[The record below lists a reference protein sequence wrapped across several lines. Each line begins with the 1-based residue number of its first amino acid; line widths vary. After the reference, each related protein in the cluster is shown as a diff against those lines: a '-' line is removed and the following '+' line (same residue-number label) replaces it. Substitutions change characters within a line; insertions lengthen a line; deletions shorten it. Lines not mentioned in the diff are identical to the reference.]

1 MKTADNIRWL
11 GPLLLFFC
19 LLPVTAMGQFVIYID
34 PTHKAGEKD
43 YISTTKKLI
52 TEINKSATAT
62 AALYTTASEE
72 MKKLERLKREQ
83 YNALTTAYAFYT
95 DELRI
100 KRFNETLGTVKRNL
114 QLGFSVI
121 EANPQASFFFRDRL
135 IELIAEVNDAERVFK
150 QATVIE
156 GEDNQ
161 MSNADRNAL
170 LFKAEEM
177 IAEIA
182 KEGQNIVNVGKMITL
197 DPERMEELAKKKYH
211 KQ

>member
-83 YNALTTAYAFYT
+83 YNALTTVYAFYT

-114 QLGFSVI
+114 QMGFSVI

>member
-1 MKTADNIRWL
+1 MSIWSNGSI
-11 GPLLLFFC
+11 F
-19 LLPVTAMGQFVIYID
+19 LPCTWERSSPVSY
-34 PTHKAGEKD
+34 THLDVYKSQD

-114 QLGFSVI
+114 QMGFSVI

-135 IELIAEVNDAERVFK
+135 IELIAEVNLSLIHIWVS
-150 QATVIE
+150 TT
-156 GEDNQ
+156 GT
-161 MSNADRNAL
+161 ADGVTRL
-170 LFKAEEM
+170 
-177 IAEIA
+177 
-182 KEGQNIVNVGKMITL
+182 
-197 DPERMEELAKKKYH
+197 
-211 KQ
+211 

>member
-1 MKTADNIRWL
+1 M
-11 GPLLLFFC
+11 
-19 LLPVTAMGQFVIYID
+19 
-34 PTHKAGEKD
+34 
-43 YISTTKKLI
+43 
-52 TEINKSATAT
+52 
-62 AALYTTASEE
+62 
-72 MKKLERLKREQ
+72 
-83 YNALTTAYAFYT
+83 
-95 DELRI
+95 
-100 KRFNETLGTVKRNL
+100 
-114 QLGFSVI
+114 
-121 EANPQASFFFRDRL
+121 
-135 IELIAEVNDAERVFK
+135 NDAERVFK

>member
-114 QLGFSVI
+114 QMGFSVI

-135 IELIAEVNDAERVFK
+135 IELIAEVNDAERV
-150 QATVIE
+150 
-156 GEDNQ
+156 
-161 MSNADRNAL
+161 
-170 LFKAEEM
+170 
-177 IAEIA
+177 
-182 KEGQNIVNVGKMITL
+182 
-197 DPERMEELAKKKYH
+197 
-211 KQ
+211 

>member
-52 TEINKSATAT
+52 TEINKSATAP
-62 AALYTTASEE
+62 AAFYT
-72 MKKLERLKREQ
+72 EQ

-114 QLGFSVI
+114 QMGFSVI

>member
-1 MKTADNIRWL
+1 M
-11 GPLLLFFC
+11 
-19 LLPVTAMGQFVIYID
+19 
-34 PTHKAGEKD
+34 
-43 YISTTKKLI
+43 
-52 TEINKSATAT
+52 
-62 AALYTTASEE
+62 
-72 MKKLERLKREQ
+72 
-83 YNALTTAYAFYT
+83 
-95 DELRI
+95 
-100 KRFNETLGTVKRNL
+100 
-114 QLGFSVI
+114 GFSVI

-197 DPERMEELAKKKYH
+197 DPERMEELAKRNIINNENVYS
-211 KQ
+211 